1 MSRRVVIT
9 GVGAVTGYGVGRK
22 VFWDGVVGGRSAVR
36 AVEWEG
42 WEKAPVQVAAQIVE
56 ERSEKRDGW
65 RSLHWARLALREA
78 MEMSGVGHGAGFAGA
93 IGWPGP
99 GEKGEGQDP
108 LEILANEVGLKG
120 ERVESLAACAAST
133 QAIAEAFWMIREG
146 EVDEMVTGG
155 ADGRAHPGGLLGYD
169 RLGALARGFREKPE
183 EACQPFG
190 LGRSGFVVGEGAGF
204 LVLEE
209 REKAKAR
216 GASILAELRG
226 AAVGCD
232 AWRATDP
239 REDAAE
245 AVACVRKCLEDGG
258 VGVEEVNGVVAHG
271 TGTVANDRAEAK
283 MLREVFGEKGPWVTS
298 PKSRIGHLSMACG
311 AVESVLAVESI
322 FADVLPSTL
331 GQDWREDPEC
341 LVRVVRGRGES
352 GMRVVMKPSFGFGGQ
367 NGCLLFSKA

>member
-22 VFWDGVVGGRSAVR
+22 VFWEGVVGGRSAVR

-42 WEKAPVQVAAQIVE
+42 WEKAPVQVASQIVE
-56 ERSEKRDGW
+56 ERSGKRDGW
-65 RSLHWARLALREA
+65 RSLRWARLALREA
-78 MEMSGVGHGAGFAGA
+78 MEMSGVGRGAGFAGA

-99 GEKGEGQDP
+99 GEKGKGQDP
-108 LEILANEVGLKG
+108 LEILAKEVGLEG

-146 EVDEMVTGG
+146 EVDEMVAGG

-209 REKAKAR
+209 SAKAR
-216 GASILAELRG
+216 ARGANILAEVRG

-283 MLREVFGEKGPWVTS
+283 MLREVFGERGPWVTS

-322 FADVLPSTL
+322 LADVLPSTL

-367 NGCLLFSKA
+367 NGCLLFSRD

>member
-22 VFWDGVVGGRSAVR
+22 VFWEGVVGGRSAVR

-42 WEKAPVQVAAQIVE
+42 WEKAPVQVAAQIAE

-78 MEMSGVGHGAGFAGA
+78 MEMSGVGRGAGLAGA

-108 LEILANEVGLKG
+108 LEILAKEVGLEG

-146 EVDEMVTGG
+146 EVDEMVAGG

-216 GASILAELRG
+216 GASILAEVRG

-245 AVACVRKCLEDGG
+245 AVACVRKCLEDGE
-258 VGVEEVNGVVAHG
+258 VGEEEVNGVVAHG

-298 PKSRIGHLSMACG
+298 PKSRIGHLSMGCG

-322 FADVLPSTL
+322 FADVLPSML

-341 LVRVVRGRGES
+341 LVRVVRGKGES
-352 GMRVVMKPSFGFGGQ
+352 GMRVVIKPSFGFGGQ
-367 NGCLLFSKA
+367 NGCLLFSRA

>member
-9 GVGAVTGYGVGRK
+9 GVGAVTGYGVGTK
-22 VFWDGVVGGRSAVR
+22 VFWEGVVEGRSAVR
-36 AVEWEG
+36 ALEWNG
-42 WEKAPVQVAAQIVE
+42 WEKSPVQVAAQIGE
-56 ERSEKRDGW
+56 EKSEKREEW
-65 RSLHWARLALREA
+65 RSLRWARLALQEA
-78 MEMSGVGHGAGFAGA
+78 MKSSGVGCGAGLAGA

-99 GEKGEGQDP
+99 GEKWEGQDS
-108 LEILANEVGLKG
+108 LENLAREVGLEG

-155 ADGRAHPGGLLGYD
+155 ADGRVHLGGLLGYD

-209 REKAKAR
+209 RDKAMAR
-216 GASILAELRG
+216 GANILAEVRG

-232 AWRATDP
+232 AWRVTDP
-239 REDAAE
+239 REDAVE
-245 AVACVRKCLEDGG
+245 AVACVAACLRDAGLEAGG
-258 VGVEEVNGVVAHG
+258 VDAVVAHG

-283 MLREVFGEKGPWVTS
+283 MLREVFGKRSPWVIA
-298 PKSRIGHLSMACG
+298 PKGRIGHLSMACG
-311 AVESVLAVESI
+311 AVESVLAVQSI
-322 FADVLPSTL
+322 AEDFLPSTL
-331 GQDWREDPEC
+331 GKEWRADPEC
-341 LVRVVRGRGES
+341 LVRMVEVGGKK
-352 GMRVVMKPSFGFGGQ
+352 GVQAILKPSFGFGGQ
-367 NGCLLFSKA
+367 NACLLFIRT

>member
-1 MSRRVVIT
+1 MRRRVVVT
-9 GVGAVTGYGVGRK
+9 GVGAVTGYGVGWK
-22 VFWDGVVGGRSAVR
+22 KLWDGVLAGRSAVKTLD
-36 AVEWEG
+36 WEG
-42 WEKAPVQVAAQIVE
+42 WEGAPVQVAAQIVE
-56 ERSEKRDGW
+56 ERSEKRDEW
-65 RSLHWARLALREA
+65 KSLYWARLALHEA
-78 MEMSGVGHGAGFAGA
+78 MKMSGVGCGAGISGA

-99 GEKGEGQDP
+99 GEKGKGQDP
-108 LEILANEVGLKG
+108 LKILAGKAELEG

-133 QAIAEAFWMIREG
+133 HAIAEAFWMIREG

-216 GASILAELRG
+216 GASILAEVCG

-232 AWRATDP
+232 GWRATDP

-283 MLREVFGEKGPWVTS
+283 MLREVFGERGPWVIS

-352 GMRVVMKPSFGFGGQ
+352 GMQVVMKPSFGFGGQ
-367 NGCLLFSKA
+367 NGCLLFSRD

>member
-1 MSRRVVIT
+1 VKRRVVVT
-9 GVGAVTGYGVGRK
+9 GVGVVTGYGVGRK
-22 VFWDGVVGGRSAVR
+22 VFWEGVVGGRSAVR
-36 AVEWEG
+36 AVEWKG
-42 WEKAPVQVAAQIVE
+42 WEKAPVQVAAQILE
-56 ERSEKRDGW
+56 DKLEKKGDW
-65 RSLHWARLALREA
+65 RSLSWARLALREA
-78 MEMSGVGHGAGFAGA
+78 MSSSGVSRSAGLAGA

-108 LEILANEVGLKG
+108 LEILAKEVGLEG
-120 ERVESLAACAAST
+120 ERVESLAACAAAT
-133 QAIAEAFWMIREG
+133 QAIAEAFWMIRDG
-146 EVDEMVTGG
+146 EADEMVAGG

-169 RLGALARGFREKPE
+169 RLGALARGWREKPE
-183 EACQPFG
+183 EVCQPFG

-204 LVLEE
+204 LALEE
-209 REKAKAR
+209 REKARAR
-216 GASILAELRG
+216 GANILAEVRG
-226 AAVGCD
+226 AALGCD

-239 REDAAE
+239 REDAVE
-245 AVACVRKCLEDGG
+245 AVSCVRRCLEDGG

-283 MLREVFGEKGPWVTS
+283 MLREVFGERGPWVTS

-322 FADVLPSTL
+322 LADVLPSTL
-331 GQDWREDPEC
+331 GRDWREDPEC

-367 NGCLLFSKA
+367 NACLLFCK

>member
-1 MSRRVVIT
+1 VSRRVVIT

-22 VFWDGVVGGRSAVR
+22 VFWEGVVGGRSAVR

-42 WEKAPVQVAAQIVE
+42 WEKAPVQVAAQIAE

-78 MEMSGVGHGAGFAGA
+78 MEMSGVGRGAGLAGA

-108 LEILANEVGLKG
+108 LEILAKEVGLEG

-133 QAIAEAFWMIREG
+133 QSIAEAFWMIREG
-146 EVDEMVTGG
+146 EVDEMVAGG

-216 GASILAELRG
+216 GASILAEVCG

-258 VGVEEVNGVVAHG
+258 VGVEEVDGMVAHG

-283 MLREVFGEKGPWVTS
+283 MLREVFGERGPWVTS

-311 AVESVLAVESI
+311 AVESILAVESI
-322 FADVLPSTL
+322 FADLLPSTL

-341 LVRVVRGRGES
+341 LVRVVRGKGES
-352 GMRVVMKPSFGFGGQ
+352 GMRVVIKPSFGFGGQ
-367 NGCLLFSKA
+367 NGCLLFSRD

>member
-9 GVGAVTGYGVGRK
+9 GMGAVTGYGVGRK
-22 VFWDGVVGGRSAVR
+22 VFWEGVVGGRSAVR

-56 ERSEKRDGW
+56 ERSEKREEW
-65 RSLHWARLALREA
+65 RSLRWARLALREA
-78 MEMSGVGHGAGFAGA
+78 MEMSGVGRGAGFAGA

-108 LEILANEVGLKG
+108 LEILAKEVGLEG

-146 EVDEMVTGG
+146 EVDEMVAGG

-169 RLGALARGFREKPE
+169 RLGALARGFRERPE

-216 GASILAELRG
+216 GASILAEVRG

-239 REDAAE
+239 REDANE
-245 AVACVRKCLEDGG
+245 AVACVRKCLGDAGI
-258 VGVEEVNGVVAHG
+258 GVEEVNGVVAHG

-283 MLREVFGEKGPWVTS
+283 MLQEVFGERGPWVTS

-311 AVESVLAVESI
+311 AVESILAVESI

-341 LVRVVRGRGES
+341 LVRVVRGKGES

-367 NGCLLFSKA
+367 NGCLLFSRA

>member
-22 VFWDGVVGGRSAVR
+22 VFWEGVVGGRSAVR

-42 WEKAPVQVAAQIVE
+42 WEKAPVHVAAQIVE
-56 ERSEKRDGW
+56 EKSENRDGW
-65 RSLHWARLALREA
+65 RSLRWARLALREA
-78 MEMSGVGHGAGFAGA
+78 MEMSGVGRGAGFAGA
-93 IGWPGP
+93 VGWPGP
-99 GEKGEGQDP
+99 GEKGKGQDP
-108 LEILANEVGLKG
+108 LEILAKEVGLEG

-133 QAIAEAFWMIREG
+133 QAIAEAFWMIRGG
-146 EVDEMVTGG
+146 EVDEMVAGG

-216 GASILAELRG
+216 GANILAEVRG

-258 VGVEEVNGVVAHG
+258 VGMEEVNGVVAHG

-283 MLREVFGEKGPWVTS
+283 MLREVFGERGPWVTS

-341 LVRVVRGRGES
+341 LIRVVRERGES
-352 GMRVVMKPSFGFGGQ
+352 GMQVVMKPSFGFGGQ
-367 NGCLLFSKA
+367 NACLLFSKA

>member
-1 MSRRVVIT
+1 VSRRVVIT

-22 VFWDGVVGGRSAVR
+22 VFWEGVVGGRSAVR

-42 WEKAPVQVAAQIVE
+42 WEKAPVQVAAQITE
-56 ERSEKRDGW
+56 ERSEKKGEW
-65 RSLHWARLALREA
+65 RSLRWARLALQEA
-78 MEMSGVGHGAGFAGA
+78 MEMSGVGRGAGFAGA

-99 GEKGEGQDP
+99 GEKGAGQDP
-108 LEILANEVGLKG
+108 LEILAKEVGLEG

-146 EVDEMVTGG
+146 EVDEMVAGG

-169 RLGALARGFREKPE
+169 RLGALARGFRERPE

-216 GASILAELRG
+216 GANILAEVRG

-245 AVACVRKCLEDGG
+245 AVACVQKCLEDGG

-271 TGTVANDRAEAK
+271 TGTMANDRAEAK
-283 MLREVFGEKGPWVTS
+283 MLREVFGVTGPWVIA
-298 PKSRIGHLSMACG
+298 PKNRIGHLSMACG

-367 NGCLLFSKA
+367 NGCLLFLRA

>member
-22 VFWDGVVGGRSAVR
+22 VFWEGVVGGRSAVR

-56 ERSEKRDGW
+56 ERSGKRDGW
-65 RSLHWARLALREA
+65 RSLRWARLALREA
-78 MEMSGVGHGAGFAGA
+78 MEMSGVGRGAGFAGA

-108 LEILANEVGLKG
+108 LEILAKEVGLEG

-133 QAIAEAFWMIREG
+133 QAIAEAFWMIRGG
-146 EVDEMVTGG
+146 EVDEMVAGG

-209 REKAKAR
+209 REKARAR
-216 GASILAELRG
+216 GANILAEVRG

-283 MLREVFGEKGPWVTS
+283 MLREVFGERGPWVTS

-322 FADVLPSTL
+322 LADVLPSTL

-341 LVRVVRGRGES
+341 LVRVVRGREES

-367 NGCLLFSKA
+367 NGCLLFSRD

>member
-22 VFWDGVVGGRSAVR
+22 VFWEGVVGGRSAVR

-42 WEKAPVQVAAQIVE
+42 WEKAPVQVAAQIAE

-65 RSLHWARLALREA
+65 RSLQWARLALREA
-78 MEMSGVGHGAGFAGA
+78 MEMSGVGRGAGLAGA

-108 LEILANEVGLKG
+108 LEILAKEVGLEG

-133 QAIAEAFWMIREG
+133 QSIAEAFWMIREG
-146 EVDEMVTGG
+146 EVDEMVAGG

-216 GASILAELRG
+216 GASILAEVCG

-258 VGVEEVNGVVAHG
+258 VGVEEVDGMVAHG

-283 MLREVFGEKGPWVTS
+283 MLREVFGERGPWVTS

-311 AVESVLAVESI
+311 AVESILAVESI
-322 FADVLPSTL
+322 FADLLPSTL

-341 LVRVVRGRGES
+341 LVRVVRGKGES
-352 GMRVVMKPSFGFGGQ
+352 GMRVVIKPSFGFGGQ
-367 NGCLLFSKA
+367 NGCLLFSRD

>member
-1 MSRRVVIT
+1 VSRRVVIT

-42 WEKAPVQVAAQIVE
+42 WEKAPVQVAAQIVQ
-56 ERSEKRDGW
+56 ERSERRDGW

-78 MEMSGVGHGAGFAGA
+78 MEMSGVGRGAGFAGA

-108 LEILANEVGLKG
+108 LEILAKEVGLEG

-146 EVDEMVTGG
+146 EVDEMVAGG

-216 GASILAELRG
+216 GASILAEVRG

>member
-22 VFWDGVVGGRSAVR
+22 VFWEGVAGGRSAVR

-42 WEKAPVQVAAQIVE
+42 WEKAPVQVAAQIME
-56 ERSEKRDGW
+56 ERSEKKGEW
-65 RSLHWARLALREA
+65 RSLRWARLALQEA
-78 MEMSGVGHGAGFAGA
+78 MEKSGVGRGAGFAGA

-108 LEILANEVGLKG
+108 LEILAKEVGLEG
-120 ERVESLAACAAST
+120 ERVESLAACAASS

-146 EVDEMVTGG
+146 EVDEMVAGG

-169 RLGALARGFREKPE
+169 RLGALARGFWEKPE

-216 GASILAELRG
+216 GASILAEVRG

-239 REDAAE
+239 KEDAAE

-283 MLREVFGEKGPWVTS
+283 MLREVFGERGPWVTS

>member
-22 VFWDGVVGGRSAVR
+22 VFWEGVVGGRSAVR

-56 ERSEKRDGW
+56 ERSGKRDGW
-65 RSLHWARLALREA
+65 RSLRWARLALREA
-78 MEMSGVGHGAGFAGA
+78 MEMSGVGRGAGFAGA

-108 LEILANEVGLKG
+108 LEILAKEVGLEG

-133 QAIAEAFWMIREG
+133 QAIAEAFWMIRGG
-146 EVDEMVTGG
+146 EVDEMVAGG

-209 REKAKAR
+209 REKARAR
-216 GASILAELRG
+216 GANILAEVRG

-283 MLREVFGEKGPWVTS
+283 MLREVFGERGPWVTS

-322 FADVLPSTL
+322 LADVLPSTL

-367 NGCLLFSKA
+367 NGCLLFSRD

>member
-1 MSRRVVIT
+1 VSRRVVIT

-22 VFWDGVVGGRSAVR
+22 VFWEGVVGGRSAVR
-36 AVEWEG
+36 AVEWEE

-56 ERSEKRDGW
+56 ERGEW
-65 RSLHWARLALREA
+65 RSLRWARLALREA
-78 MEMSGVGHGAGFAGA
+78 MEMSGVGRGAGFAGA

-108 LEILANEVGLKG
+108 LEILAKEVGLVG

-146 EVDEMVTGG
+146 EVDEMVAGG

-216 GASILAELRG
+216 GASILAEVRG

-331 GQDWREDPEC
+331 GQDWQKDPEC
-341 LVRVVRGRGES
+341 LVRVVRGKGES

-367 NGCLLFSKA
+367 NGCLLFCK

>member
-1 MSRRVVIT
+1 VSRRVVIT

-22 VFWDGVVGGRSAVR
+22 VFWEGVVGGRSAVR

-42 WEKAPVQVAAQIVE
+42 WEKAPVQVASQIVE
-56 ERSEKRDGW
+56 ERSGKRDGW
-65 RSLHWARLALREA
+65 RSLRWARLALREA
-78 MEMSGVGHGAGFAGA
+78 MEMSGVGRGAGLAGA

-108 LEILANEVGLKG
+108 LEILAKEVGLEG

-133 QAIAEAFWMIREG
+133 QAIAEAFWMIRGG
-146 EVDEMVTGG
+146 EVDEMVAGG

-169 RLGALARGFREKPE
+169 RLGALARGFREKPQ

-209 REKAKAR
+209 REKARAR
-216 GASILAELRG
+216 GANILAEVRG
-226 AAVGCD
+226 ATVGCD

-258 VGVEEVNGVVAHG
+258 VGMEEVNGVVAHG

-322 FADVLPSTL
+322 LADVLPSTL

-352 GMRVVMKPSFGFGGQ
+352 GMRVVIKTSFGFGGQ
-367 NGCLLFSKA
+367 NACLLFCK

>member
-22 VFWDGVVGGRSAVR
+22 VFWEGVVGGRSAVR

-42 WEKAPVQVAAQIVE
+42 WEKAPVQVASQIVE
-56 ERSEKRDGW
+56 ERSGKRDGW
-65 RSLHWARLALREA
+65 RSLRWARLALREA
-78 MEMSGVGHGAGFAGA
+78 MEMSGVGRGAGFAGA

-108 LEILANEVGLKG
+108 LEILAKEVGLEG
-120 ERVESLAACAAST
+120 ERVESLGACAAST
-133 QAIAEAFWMIREG
+133 QAIAEAFWMIRGG
-146 EVDEMVTGG
+146 EVDEMVAGG

-209 REKAKAR
+209 REKARAR
-216 GASILAELRG
+216 GANILAEVRG

-283 MLREVFGEKGPWVTS
+283 MLREVFGERGPWVTS

-322 FADVLPSTL
+322 LADVLPSTL

-367 NGCLLFSKA
+367 NGCLLFSRD

>member
-22 VFWDGVVGGRSAVR
+22 FFWEGVVGGRSAVR

-42 WEKAPVQVAAQIVE
+42 WEKAPVQVAAQITE
-56 ERSEKRDGW
+56 ERPEKKGEW
-65 RSLHWARLALREA
+65 RSLRWARLALQEA
-78 MEMSGVGHGAGFAGA
+78 MEMSGVGRGAGFAGA

-108 LEILANEVGLKG
+108 LEILPKEVGLEG

-146 EVDEMVTGG
+146 EVDEMVAGG

-169 RLGALARGFREKPE
+169 RLGALARGFRERPE

-209 REKAKAR
+209 REKAMAR
-216 GASILAELRG
+216 GANILAEVRG

-258 VGVEEVNGVVAHG
+258 VRAEEVNGVVAHG
-271 TGTVANDRAEAK
+271 TGTAANDRAEAK
-283 MLREVFGEKGPWVTS
+283 MLREVFGVTGPWVIA
-298 PKSRIGHLSMACG
+298 PKNRIGHLSMACG

-367 NGCLLFSKA
+367 NGCLLFSRA

>member
-22 VFWDGVVGGRSAVR
+22 VFWDGVAGGRSAVR

-42 WEKAPVQVAAQIVE
+42 WEKAPVHVAAQIVE
-56 ERSEKRDGW
+56 EKSENRDGW
-65 RSLHWARLALREA
+65 RSLRWARLALREA
-78 MEMSGVGHGAGFAGA
+78 MEMSGVGRGAGFAGA

-99 GEKGEGQDP
+99 GEKGKGQDP
-108 LEILANEVGLKG
+108 LEILAKEVGLEG

-133 QAIAEAFWMIREG
+133 QAIAEAFWMIRQG
-146 EVDEMVTGG
+146 EVDEMVAGG

-209 REKAKAR
+209 RDKAKAR
-216 GASILAELRG
+216 GASILAEVRG

-283 MLREVFGEKGPWVTS
+283 MLREVFGERGPWVTS

-341 LVRVVRGRGES
+341 LVRVVRERGES

-367 NGCLLFSKA
+367 NACLLFSKA

>member
-1 MSRRVVIT
+1 MSRRVVVT

-42 WEKAPVQVAAQIVE
+42 WEKAPVQVAAQIME
-56 ERSEKRDGW
+56 ERPEKKGEW
-65 RSLHWARLALREA
+65 RSLRWARLALREA
-78 MEMSGVGHGAGFAGA
+78 MEMSGVGRGAGFAGA

-99 GEKGEGQDP
+99 GEKGKGQDP
-108 LEILANEVGLKG
+108 LEILAKEVGLEG

-146 EVDEMVTGG
+146 EVDEMVAGG

-209 REKAKAR
+209 REKARAR
-216 GASILAELRG
+216 GANILAEVRG

-283 MLREVFGEKGPWVTS
+283 MLREVFGERGPWVTS

-322 FADVLPSTL
+322 LADVLPSTL

>member
-1 MSRRVVIT
+1 MSRRVVVT

-22 VFWDGVVGGRSAVR
+22 VFWAGVVGGRSAVR
-36 AVEWEG
+36 GVEWEG
-42 WEKAPVQVAAQIVE
+42 WEKAPVQVAAHIAE

-78 MEMSGVGHGAGFAGA
+78 MEMSGVGRGAGLAGA

-108 LEILANEVGLKG
+108 LKILAKEVGLEG

-146 EVDEMVTGG
+146 EVDEMVAGG

-216 GASILAELRG
+216 GASILAEVRG

-239 REDAAE
+239 REDAVE
-245 AVACVRKCLEDGG
+245 AVACVLKCLEDGG

-283 MLREVFGEKGPWVTS
+283 MFREVFGEKGPWVTS

-341 LVRVVRGRGES
+341 LVRVVRGKGES

>member
-22 VFWDGVVGGRSAVR
+22 VFWEGVAGGRSAVR

-42 WEKAPVQVAAQIVE
+42 WEKAPVQVAAQIVQ
-56 ERSEKRDGW
+56 ERSEKRGEW
-65 RSLHWARLALREA
+65 RSLRWARLALREA
-78 MEMSGVGHGAGFAGA
+78 MEMSGVGCGAGFAGA

-108 LEILANEVGLKG
+108 LEILAKEVGLEG

-146 EVDEMVTGG
+146 EVDEMVAGG

-216 GASILAELRG
+216 GANILAEMRG
-226 AAVGCD
+226 AAVGSD

-331 GQDWREDPEC
+331 GRDWQEDPEC

-352 GMRVVMKPSFGFGGQ
+352 GMRVVIKPSFGFGGQ
-367 NGCLLFSKA
+367 NACLLFCK

>member
-1 MSRRVVIT
+1 MSRRVVVT
-9 GVGAVTGYGVGRK
+9 GVGVVTGYGVGRK
-22 VFWDGVVGGRSAVR
+22 VFWEGVVGGRSAVR

-56 ERSEKRDGW
+56 ERAEKRDGW
-65 RSLHWARLALREA
+65 RSLRWARLALREA
-78 MEMSGVGHGAGFAGA
+78 MEMSGVGRGAGFAGA

-99 GEKGEGQDP
+99 GEKGKGQDP
-108 LEILANEVGLKG
+108 LEILAKEVGLEG

-146 EVDEMVTGG
+146 EVDEMVAGG

-204 LVLEE
+204 LVFEE

-216 GASILAELRG
+216 GANILAEVRG

-232 AWRATDP
+232 AWRAPDP

-322 FADVLPSTL
+322 LADVLPSTL

>member
-22 VFWDGVVGGRSAVR
+22 VFWEGVVGGRSAVR

-42 WEKAPVQVAAQIVE
+42 WEKAPVQVAAQIAE

-78 MEMSGVGHGAGFAGA
+78 MEMSGVGRGAGLAGA

-108 LEILANEVGLKG
+108 LEILAKEVGLEG

-133 QAIAEAFWMIREG
+133 QSIAEAFWMIREG
-146 EVDEMVTGG
+146 EVDEMVAGG

-216 GASILAELRG
+216 GASILAEVCG

-258 VGVEEVNGVVAHG
+258 VGVEEVDGMVAHG

-283 MLREVFGEKGPWVTS
+283 MLREVFGERGPWVTS

-311 AVESVLAVESI
+311 AVESILAVESI
-322 FADVLPSTL
+322 FADLLPSTL

-341 LVRVVRGRGES
+341 LVRVVRGKGES
-352 GMRVVMKPSFGFGGQ
+352 GMRVVIKPSFGFGGQ
-367 NGCLLFSKA
+367 NGCLLFSRD

>member
-42 WEKAPVQVAAQIVE
+42 WEKAPVEVAAQIME
-56 ERSEKRDGW
+56 ERSEKKGDW
-65 RSLHWARLALREA
+65 RSLRWARLALREA
-78 MEMSGVGHGAGFAGA
+78 MEMSGVGRGVGFAAA

-99 GEKGEGQDP
+99 GEKGQGQDP
-108 LEILANEVGLKG
+108 LEILAKEMGLEG

-146 EVDEMVTGG
+146 EVDEMVAGG

-169 RLGALARGFREKPE
+169 RLGALARGFWEKPE

-216 GASILAELRG
+216 GASILAEVRG

-283 MLREVFGEKGPWVTS
+283 MLREVFGERGPWVTS

>member
-1 MSRRVVIT
+1 MSRRVVVT

-22 VFWDGVVGGRSAVR
+22 VFWDGVVGGRSAMR

-42 WEKAPVQVAAQIVE
+42 WEKAPVQVAAQIME
-56 ERSEKRDGW
+56 ERPEKKGEW
-65 RSLHWARLALREA
+65 RSLRWARLALREA
-78 MEMSGVGHGAGFAGA
+78 MEMSGVGRGAGFAGA

-99 GEKGEGQDP
+99 AEKGKGQDP
-108 LEILANEVGLKG
+108 LEILAKEVGLEG

-146 EVDEMVTGG
+146 EVDEMVAGG

-169 RLGALARGFREKPE
+169 RLGALARGFWEKPE

-216 GASILAELRG
+216 GASILAEVRG

-283 MLREVFGEKGPWVTS
+283 MLREVFGERGPWVTS

>member
-9 GVGAVTGYGVGRK
+9 GVGAVTGYGVGSK
-22 VFWDGVVGGRSAVR
+22 VFWEGVVGGRSAVR
-36 AVEWEG
+36 ALEWEG
-42 WEKAPVQVAAQIVE
+42 WEKAPIQVAAQIVE
-56 ERSEKRDGW
+56 EKSEKREEW
-65 RSLHWARLALREA
+65 RSLRWARLALHEA
-78 MEMSGVGHGAGFAGA
+78 MRSSGVSRGAGIAGA

-99 GEKGEGQDP
+99 REKGKGQDP
-108 LEILANEVGLKG
+108 LEKLAREVGLEG

-209 REKAKAR
+209 REKARAR
-216 GASILAELRG
+216 GANILAEVRG

-232 AWRATDP
+232 AWRVTDP
-239 REDAAE
+239 REDAVE
-245 AVACVRKCLEDGG
+245 AVACVTACFRDAGLEAG
-258 VGVEEVNGVVAHG
+258 EVDAVVAHG

-283 MLREVFGEKGPWVTS
+283 MLREVFGESSPWVIA
-298 PKSRIGHLSMACG
+298 PKGRIGHLSMACG
-311 AVESVLAVESI
+311 AVESVLAVQSI
-322 FADVLPSTL
+322 AEDFFPATV
-331 GQDWREDPEC
+331 GEAWRSDLDCPVRMVRGKGERG
-341 LVRVVRGRGES
+341 VRVVL
-352 GMRVVMKPSFGFGGQ
+352 KPSFGFGGQ
-367 NGCLLFSKA
+367 NGCLVFSRG

>member
-1 MSRRVVIT
+1 MKRRVVVT
-9 GVGAVTGYGVGRK
+9 GVGVVTGYGVGRK
-22 VFWDGVVGGRSAVR
+22 VFWEGVVGGRSAVR
-36 AVEWEG
+36 AVEWKG
-42 WEKAPVQVAAQIVE
+42 WEKAPVQVAAQILE
-56 ERSEKRDGW
+56 DRLEKKGDW
-65 RSLHWARLALREA
+65 RSLSWARLALREA
-78 MEMSGVGHGAGFAGA
+78 MSSSGVSRSAGLAGA

-108 LEILANEVGLKG
+108 LEILAKEVGLEG
-120 ERVESLAACAAST
+120 ERVESLAACAAAT
-133 QAIAEAFWMIREG
+133 QAIAEAFWMIRDG
-146 EVDEMVTGG
+146 EADEMVAGG

-169 RLGALARGFREKPE
+169 RLGALARGWREKPE

-204 LVLEE
+204 LALEE
-209 REKAKAR
+209 REKARAR
-216 GASILAELRG
+216 GANILAEVRG
-226 AAVGCD
+226 AALGCD

-239 REDAAE
+239 REDAVE
-245 AVACVRKCLEDGG
+245 AVSCVRRCLEDGG

-283 MLREVFGEKGPWVTS
+283 MLREVFGERGPWVTS

-322 FADVLPSTL
+322 LADVLPSTL
-331 GQDWREDPEC
+331 GRDWREDPEC

-367 NGCLLFSKA
+367 NACLVFSRS

>member
-1 MSRRVVIT
+1 MKRRVVVT
-9 GVGAVTGYGVGRK
+9 GVGVVTGYGVGRK
-22 VFWDGVVGGRSAVR
+22 VFWEGVVGGRSAVR
-36 AVEWEG
+36 AVEWKG
-42 WEKAPVQVAAQIVE
+42 WEKAPVQVAAQILE
-56 ERSEKRDGW
+56 DRLEKKGDW
-65 RSLHWARLALREA
+65 RSLSWARLALREA
-78 MEMSGVGHGAGFAGA
+78 MSSSGVSRSAGLAGA

-108 LEILANEVGLKG
+108 LEILAKEVGLEG

-133 QAIAEAFWMIREG
+133 QAIAEAFWMIRDG
-146 EVDEMVTGG
+146 EADEMVAGG

-169 RLGALARGFREKPE
+169 RLGALARGWREKPE

-204 LVLEE
+204 LALEE
-209 REKAKAR
+209 REKARAR
-216 GASILAELRG
+216 GANILAEVRG
-226 AAVGCD
+226 AALGCD

-239 REDAAE
+239 REDAVE
-245 AVACVRKCLEDGG
+245 AVSCVRRCLEDGG

-283 MLREVFGEKGPWVTS
+283 MLREVFGERGPWVTS

-322 FADVLPSTL
+322 LADVLPSTL
-331 GQDWREDPEC
+331 GRDWREDPEC

-352 GMRVVMKPSFGFGGQ
+352 GMGVVMKPSFGFGGQ
-367 NGCLLFSKA
+367 NACLVFSRS

>member
-1 MSRRVVIT
+1 VSRRVVIT
-9 GVGAVTGYGVGRK
+9 GMGAVTGYGVGRK
-22 VFWDGVVGGRSAVR
+22 VFWEGVAGGKSAVR

-42 WEKAPVQVAAQIVE
+42 WEKAPIQVAAQIVE
-56 ERSEKRDGW
+56 ERSEKGEEW
-65 RSLHWARLALREA
+65 RSLRWAKLALQEA
-78 MEMSGVGHGAGFAGA
+78 MKSSGVSQGAGIAGA

-99 GEKGEGQDP
+99 GEKREGQDP
-108 LEILANEVGLKG
+108 LEILAREEGLEG

-133 QAIAEAFWMIREG
+133 HAIAEAFWMIRQG
-146 EVDEMVTGG
+146 EVDEMVAGG
-155 ADGRAHPGGLLGYD
+155 ADGRAHPGGLLGYE

-209 REKAKAR
+209 RSKAEAR
-216 GASILAELRG
+216 GAKIFAEVRG

-239 REDAAE
+239 REDAEE
-245 AVACVRKCLEDGG
+245 AVACVKECLEDG
-258 VGVEEVNGVVAHG
+258 EISENEVDGVVAHG

-283 MLREVFGEKGPWVTS
+283 MLGEVFGERSPWVIA

-311 AVESVLAVESI
+311 AVESVLAVQSI
-322 FADVLPSTL
+322 TEDFLPSTL
-331 GQDWREDPEC
+331 GKEWRTDPEC
-341 LVRVVRGRGES
+341 PVRAVRREGKRGLKVVL
-352 GMRVVMKPSFGFGGQ
+352 KPSFGFGGQ
-367 NGCLLFSKA
+367 NACLVFVRA

>member
-22 VFWDGVVGGRSAVR
+22 VFWEGVVGGRSAVR

-42 WEKAPVQVAAQIVE
+42 WEKAPVHVAAQIVE
-56 ERSEKRDGW
+56 EKSENRDGW
-65 RSLHWARLALREA
+65 RSLRWARLALREA
-78 MEMSGVGHGAGFAGA
+78 MEMSGVGRGAGFAGA

-108 LEILANEVGLKG
+108 LEILAKEVGLVG

-146 EVDEMVTGG
+146 EVDEMVAGG

-216 GASILAELRG
+216 GASILAEVRG

-283 MLREVFGEKGPWVTS
+283 MLREVFGERGPWVTS

-341 LVRVVRGRGES
+341 LVRVVRERGES

-367 NGCLLFSKA
+367 NGCLLFSRA